1 MFIRKKRN
9 EHQCSYVRSIVSESD
24 SNDLLMSKVSVVFFD
39 GFDISH
45 HIRVIIIF
53 IFSGKPRNVSYK
65 NAQCDV
71 HFAGLF
77 VLFCIEN
84 PTHVQLVHAQWLFL

>member
-9 EHQCSYVRSIVSESD
+9 GHQCSYVRSIVSESD

-45 HIRVIIIF
+45 HIRVIIIHF
-53 IFSGKPRNVSYK
+53 QRQ
-65 NAQCDV
+65 AQKC
-71 HFAGLF
+71 FF
-77 VLFCIEN
+77 
-84 PTHVQLVHAQWLFL
+84 